1 MSASPPTADL
11 PDGVAEGP
19 FLTQLG
25 HSRGF
30 ESNGSLRPETVIGR
44 GLTECPLVDQKADDR
59 ADCCGAR
66 YLSVGYA
73 GFGISKRKKLA
84 GSDFVAL

>member
-1 MSASPPTADL
+1 MAVLGRLQPF
-11 PDGVAEGP
+11 VAV
-19 FLTQLG
+19 TQLIAFAMPAKG
-25 HSRGF
+25 
-30 ESNGSLRPETVIGR
+30 NLRPETVISR
-44 GLTECPLVDQKADDR
+44 GLTECPLVDQKADNR